1 MATSKSNPTQISRG
15 KNRRGTKS
23 RVQTDTGKDFL
34 FSINLKKN
42 NYLTLTFNKN
52 KKKELLNIYFLKNF

>member
-23 RVQTDTGKDFL
+23 KVQTDSGKDFL
-34 FSINLKKN
+34 FLIIIKTCFRLI
-42 NYLTLTFNKN
+42 L
-52 KKKELLNIYFLKNF
+52 

>member
-34 FSINLKKN
+34 FSINLKN
-42 NYLTLTFNKN
+42 NYLTLIFDKN
-52 KKKELLNIYFLKNF
+52 KKRIAKH